1 MRFATTENVSGSP
14 SRSRLIQ
21 VTAAF
26 LSRNDSRP
34 ETYPERLA
42 ERLCMACLDERKA
55 VIGAVRKH
63 DSPASEEHW
72 IMNIRESL
80 GSDHKAI
87 ERKLTDLANA
97 VEGADF
103 PTILAVFR
111 RVERGLRAHTDGEE
125 RYLFPHFEEQHA
137 DAIAQLRKEH
147 ELFRRLLDELM
158 VQTELHTL
166 RKESIDDLVAQ
177 LRAHAAKENRTL
189 YAWADDSPPK
199 EPRDGLTA
207 FLTEIRRALRDEE

>member
-1 MRFATTENVSGSP
+1 MNV
-14 SRSRLIQ
+14 
-21 VTAAF
+21 
-26 LSRNDSRP
+26 
-34 ETYPERLA
+34 
-42 ERLCMACLDERKA
+42 
-55 VIGAVRKH
+55 
-63 DSPASEEHW
+63 
-72 IMNIRESL
+72 RESL

-111 RVERGLRAHTDGEE
+111 GVERGLRAHTDGEE
-125 RYLFPHFEEQHA
+125 RYLFPHFKEQHP
-137 DAIAQLRKEH
+137 DAIRELGEEH
-147 ELFRRLLDELM
+147 QRFRRLLDELM

-177 LRAHAAKENRTL
+177 LRAHAAKEDRTL

-199 EPRDGLTA
+199 EPRDGLYA
-207 FLTEIRRALRDEE
+207 FLSERRMALRDDE